1 MVRRHQSLLS
11 SVVKCLP
18 KRPAWPMGWLPRL
31 AAGLRWGARRRWGAQ
46 RCWGA
51 WRCWGAQQVL
61 GVGVPK
67 VPGCW
72 VGGGVPAVPGCLV
85 GSGVPSVPGCSA
97 GFGVLSRILGCSA
110 GFGVPIRGQARWVQA
125 PRASPP
131 GWLRGGA
138 RPPLVG
144 AEMFRNQAFNENKRN

>member
-1 MVRRHQSLLS
+1 MVCRHQSLM
-11 SVVKCLP
+11 KCLP
-18 KRPAWPMGWLPRL
+18 KCPAWPMGWLPRL
-31 AAGLRWGARRRWGAQ
+31 GAGLRWGARR
-46 RCWGA
+46 CWGA
-51 WRCWGAQQVL
+51 RWCWGARRCWGAQQVL
-61 GVGVPK
+61 GVGVPT

-85 GSGVPSVPGCSA
+85 GSGVPQCQGAQQV
-97 GFGVLSRILGCSA
+97 LGCSA
-110 GFGVPIRGQARWVQA
+110 GVGVPIGGRARWAEA
-125 PRASPP
+125 PRAAPP